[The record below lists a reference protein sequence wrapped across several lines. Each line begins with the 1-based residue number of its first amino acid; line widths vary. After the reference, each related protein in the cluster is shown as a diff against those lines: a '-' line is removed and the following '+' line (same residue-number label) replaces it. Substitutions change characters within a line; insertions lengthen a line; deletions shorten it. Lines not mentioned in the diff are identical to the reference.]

1 MINKEQLILERLNS
15 SLQKCIT
22 HLNRL
27 HYASSQVYG
36 LFPLTHEIYLTFSEA
51 IIGNI
56 DQLIFRFTKLQD
68 ELGNNTFRLL
78 LEYLQEDIADK
89 PFRDILN
96 ILERLNIIESAD
108 TWLSLRELRNDLTHE
123 YPELIDETID
133 KLNHLYLQLPLL
145 ENILTI
151 IEHQV
156 EKGK

>member
-1 MINKEQLILERLNS
+1 MTNKEQLIRERLDS
-15 SLQKCIT
+15 SLQKCNI

-27 HYASSQVYG
+27 QYASSQVDM
-36 LFPLTHEIYLTFSEA
+36 LFPLSSETYLAFSEVT
-51 IIGNI
+51 IGNI

-96 ILERLNIIESAD
+96 ILERLNIIESAE
-108 TWLSLRELRNDLTHE
+108 TWISLRELRNDLTHE
-123 YPELIDETID
+123 YHELIDETID
-133 KLNHLYLQLPLL
+133 KLNHLYQQLPLL

-151 IEHQV
+151 IKYHV
-156 EKGK
+156 EKSE

>member
-1 MINKEQLILERLNS
+1 MTNKEQLIRERLDS
-15 SLQKCIT
+15 SLQKCSI

-27 HYASSQVYG
+27 HYASSQVYK
-36 LFPLTHEIYLTFSEA
+36 LFPMTSATYLTFSEA
-51 IIGNI
+51 TIGNI

-96 ILERLNIIESAD
+96 ILERLNIIESAE
-108 TWLSLRELRNDLTHE
+108 TWISLRELRNDLTHE
-123 YPELIDETID
+123 YPELIDDTIN

-151 IEHQV
+151 IKHQV
-156 EKGK
+156 EKNE

>member
-1 MINKEQLILERLNS
+1 MTNKEQLIRERLDS
-15 SLQKCIT
+15 SLQKCNM

-27 HYASSQVYG
+27 HYASSQVYK
-36 LFPLTHEIYLTFSEA
+36 LFPLTSEIYLTFSEA
-51 IIGNI
+51 TIGNI

-68 ELGNNTFRLL
+68 EIGNTAFRFL

-108 TWLSLRELRNDLTHE
+108 SWLSLRELRNDLTHE

-151 IEHQV
+151 IKHQV
-156 EKGK
+156 EKSE